1 MAEETSIKQLI
12 QKMIDG
18 QMQEVLLGTVI
29 LENPLKIQIEGDAKW
44 IITEN
49 NTIIPWQLTDYE
61 TEITFDDPNIKQVF
75 TTWDMSETLESLES
89 KISFKEPKT
98 VKHKITVRN
107 KLVKGEKVYVLS
119 FHHGKQYYVLDRVKT
134 RIER

>member
-12 QKMIDG
+12 QNIAGGEMPEIL
-18 QMQEVLLGTVI
+18 QGTVI

-49 NTIIPWQLTDYE
+49 NTIVSWQLTDYE
-61 TEITFDDPNIKQVF
+61 TEITFDDPNRKQVF

-98 VKHKITVRN
+98 KHKITVHN
-107 KLVKGEKVYVLS
+107 KLVKGEKVYILS

-134 RIER
+134 RLER

>member
-107 KLVKGEKVYVLS
+107 KLVKGENVYVLS
-119 FHHGKQYYVLDRVKT
+119 FHHGKQYYVLDRVRT